1 MISYFENGVK
11 QTRPNKEID
20 IYELVE
26 IIRHNPKIDLIN
38 EIRRLKLNGND
49 SYQSIKKSLPNIT
62 PNCLVSKRNVSTD
75 INSFNSFS
83 QFIYFDLDNSDNVNE
98 CKNQIIEKYGQ
109 YLTMVCISSSGA
121 GLSIIFKI
129 ENEITVDNFNS
140 IWLWIRNEILINETV
155 DVKTKDIGRCM
166 FISSDPEVY
175 FNDANQITIDESE
188 LEQYMGEG
196 CAHQY
201 KSDRGINIILDCA
214 LESRNI
220 YEAIKLLKI
229 QTPVDI
235 IKPVVEYKIITD
247 YVKIYIPKVIKDGNK
262 HSTYTSII
270 HHLYYLNPAIDPQ
283 YIYWFLKYINDR
295 VAKPKMN
302 ECELER
308 LFQFVYQQIIN
319 ANNNFVETKT
329 KKIHFNENCKIQIE
343 DKIKIASKLNGII
356 NKNKSI
362 QKIIDAK
369 DELRMK
375 NLEINKLSVTR
386 QSGMSRNTVIR
397 HFDKE
402 LIDIQP
408 IIDELNIKYANQK
421 SDTEDKNPQK
431 TLLDKIFENDFYDDI
446 AS

>member
-1 MISYFENGVK
+1 MISYFKNGVE

-26 IIRHNPKIDLIN
+26 IIKHNPKIELIN
-38 EIRRLKLNGND
+38 EIRKLKSEGNENYK
-49 SYQSIKKSLPNIT
+49 SLKKSIPNIT
-62 PNCLVSKRNVSTD
+62 PNCLVSKRNIKTNIKSLKG
-75 INSFNSFS
+75 FS
-83 QFIYFDLDNSDNVNE
+83 QFMYFDIDNCDNVNE

-109 YLTMVCISSSGA
+109 YLTMVCISSSGT
-121 GLSIIFKI
+121 GLSLIFRI
-129 ENEITVDNFNS
+129 ENEITIDNFNS
-140 IWLWIRNEILINETV
+140 IWLWIRNEILVNETV
-155 DVKTKDIGRCM
+155 DLKTKDIGRCM

-175 FNDANQITIDESE
+175 FNDTNQITIDESQ
-188 LEQYMGEG
+188 LEQYMGDG

-201 KSDRGINIILDCA
+201 KSDREINIILDCA
-214 LESRNI
+214 PESRNI

-235 IKPVVEYKIITD
+235 INPVVEYKIITGF
-247 YVKIYIPKVIKDGNK
+247 VKIFIPKVIKDGYK
-262 HSTYTSII
+262 HSIYTSII
-270 HHLYYLNPAIDPQ
+270 HHLYYLNPAIDSQ
-283 YIYWFLKYINDR
+283 YIYWFLIYINDR

-302 ECELER
+302 EYELER

-319 ANNNFVETKT
+319 TGKNEVKTKT
-329 KKIHFNENCKIQIE
+329 KKIHFNEKCKIQIE

-369 DELRMK
+369 DELRLK

-408 IIDELNIKYANQK
+408 IIDELNIKYANHK

-431 TLLDKIFENDFYDDI
+431 TILDKIFDNDFYDDI

>member
-11 QTRPNKEID
+11 QIEPNKEID

-26 IIRHNPKIDLIN
+26 IIKQNPKIELIN
-38 EIRRLKLNGND
+38 EIRKLKCDDND
-49 SYQSIKKSLPNIT
+49 SYKSIKKSLPNIT

-75 INSFNSFS
+75 IKSLNGFS
-83 QFIYFDLDNSDNVNE
+83 QFMYFDLDNCDNVNE
-98 CKNQIIEKYGQ
+98 YKNQIIEKFGQ
-109 YLTMVCISSSGA
+109 YLTMVCISTSGA
-121 GLSIIFKI
+121 GLSLIFRI
-129 ENEITVDNFNS
+129 ENEMTVNNFIS
-140 IWLWIRNEILINETV
+140 IWLWIRNEILVNETV
-155 DVKTKDIGRCM
+155 DEKTKDIGRCM

-175 FNDANQITIDESE
+175 FNDSNQITIVESE
-188 LEQYMGEG
+188 LEKYNSEG

-201 KSDRGINIILDCA
+201 KSDKGINIILDCA
-214 LESRNI
+214 LKSRNI

-235 IKPVVEYKIITD
+235 LKPVVECKIITG
-247 YVKIYIPKVIKDGNK
+247 YVKIFIPKVIKDGHK
-262 HSTYTSII
+262 HSTFTSII

-302 ECELER
+302 EYELER

-319 ANNNFVETKT
+319 IGKNEVTTRT
-329 KKIHFNENCKIQIE
+329 KKIHFNENCNLKKE
-343 DKIKIASKLNGII
+343 TKIKIAVQLNAII

-369 DELRMK
+369 DELRLK
-375 NLEINKLSVTR
+375 NLEINKLSITR

-408 IIDELNIKYANQK
+408 IIDELNNKYANQK
-421 SDTEDKNPQK
+421 IDTEDKNPQK
-431 TLLDKIFENDFYDDI
+431 TFLDKIFENDFYDDI

>member
-1 MISYFENGVK
+1 
-11 QTRPNKEID
+11 
-20 IYELVE
+20 
-26 IIRHNPKIDLIN
+26 
-38 EIRRLKLNGND
+38 
-49 SYQSIKKSLPNIT
+49 
-62 PNCLVSKRNVSTD
+62 
-75 INSFNSFS
+75 
-83 QFIYFDLDNSDNVNE
+83 
-98 CKNQIIEKYGQ
+98 
-109 YLTMVCISSSGA
+109 
-121 GLSIIFKI
+121 
-129 ENEITVDNFNS
+129 
-140 IWLWIRNEILINETV
+140 
-155 DVKTKDIGRCM
+155 
-166 FISSDPEVY
+166 
-175 FNDANQITIDESE
+175 
-188 LEQYMGEG
+188 
-196 CAHQY
+196 
-201 KSDRGINIILDCA
+201 
-214 LESRNI
+214 
-220 YEAIKLLKI
+220 
-229 QTPVDI
+229 
-235 IKPVVEYKIITD
+235 
-247 YVKIYIPKVIKDGNK
+247 
-262 HSTYTSII
+262 
-270 HHLYYLNPAIDPQ
+270 
-283 YIYWFLKYINDR
+283 
-295 VAKPKMN
+295 MN

-308 LFQFVYQQIIN
+308 LFQFVYKQIIN

-369 DELRMK
+369 DELRLK